1 MATVE
6 EEFQKVRASGK
17 RPIPGQ
23 SLTNDPENP
32 APFEK
37 APEYTSVH
45 AASEYMFGKFIE
57 PQTYISLMTT
67 IDDGT
72 AIMDIVQSV
81 LFSEFQEGKFNPDLM
96 LMLVEPVA
104 YMLIA
109 LAEKLD
115 LEITVYRGELEDDD
129 EEEQILG
136 VSFAEERLKKLQK
149 AGASGRVPVGT
160 LSPVMQEQLEDLP
173 EIPELSKNKSLLA
186 PPVEEEENVPAPQ
199 ESLMAPPQGV

>member
-115 LEITVYRGELEDDD
+115 LEITVYRGELEDEDA
-129 EEEQILG
+129 EEQILG
-136 VSFAEERLKKLQK
+136 VSFSEERLKKLQK
-149 AGASGRVPVGT
+149 AGKSGRIPASVIT
-160 LSPVMQEQLEDLP
+160 PVMEEQIESLP
-173 EIPELSKNKSLLA
+173 EIPELQNKQESLLA
-186 PPVEEEENVPAPQ
+186 PTETPPVAPEQ
-199 ESLMAPPQGV
+199 SLMSPPTGI

>member
-1 MATVE
+1 
-6 EEFQKVRASGK
+6 
-17 RPIPGQ
+17 
-23 SLTNDPENP
+23 
-32 APFEK
+32 
-37 APEYTSVH
+37 
-45 AASEYMFGKFIE
+45 
-57 PQTYISLMTT
+57 
-67 IDDGT
+67 
-72 AIMDIVQSV
+72 
-81 LFSEFQEGKFNPDLM
+81 M

-160 LSPVMQEQLEDLP
+160 LSPVMQEQLEALP
-173 EIPELSKNKSLLA
+173 EIPELQNKQESLLA
-186 PPVEEEENVPAPQ
+186 PAETSTVAPEQ
-199 ESLMAPPQGV
+199 SLMSPPTGI

>member
-1 MATVE
+1 MASVE
-6 EEFQKVRASGK
+6 EEYKKIQASGK
-17 RPIPGQ
+17 RPLPGQ

-32 APFEK
+32 APYEK
-37 APEYTSVH
+37 APEFTSVH

-57 PQTYISLMTT
+57 PNTYTALMTA
-67 IDDGT
+67 IDDG
-72 AIMDIVQSV
+72 AAVMDIVQSV

-115 LEITVYRGELEDDD
+115 LDITVYRGELEDED

-136 VSFAEERLKKLQK
+136 VSFSEERLKKLQK
-149 AGASGRVPVGT
+149 AGQSGRVPANT
-160 LSPVMQEQLEDLP
+160 ITPQMEQQLEELP
-173 EIPELSKNKSLLA
+173 EIPALKAKQGSLLSA
-186 PPVEEEENVPAPQ
+186 PDEALDPNKQ
-199 ESLMAPPQGV
+199 SLMSPPTGI